1 MDFIIDRR
9 FGEHIHMLRK
19 REGLS
24 QEQLV
29 AKLQLAGHDMSRS
42 TLAKI
47 ESGMR
52 HVYLEDLNALKQV
65 LGVSFDEL
73 LAISFD
79 KE

>member
-1 MDFIIDRR
+1 MDFMIDHR
-9 FGEHIHMLRK
+9 FGEHIRILRNQK
-19 REGLS
+19 GLS
-24 QEQLV
+24 QEQLA

-73 LAISFD
+73 LAISFE
-79 KE
+79 K

>member
-1 MDFIIDRR
+1 MDYIIERR
-9 FGEHIHMLRK
+9 FGEHIRALRN

-24 QEQLV
+24 QEQLA

-52 HVYLEDLNALKQV
+52 HVYLEDLNAFRQV

-73 LAISFD
+73 LAISFE